1 MLTLSD
7 IMAAKLIYYGTV
19 GFSRRFTSKKSQYL
33 THLTLFRPSIHFC
46 IHRLLS
52 NFHKYSAQY
61 TTILVKMKAS
71 SPAFVAGISICLPRQ
86 ARPYEITRGRVAP
99 TAKFSLA
106 SKQYQLEELEDS
118 STQTSSITFL
128 PDGAIALDTTDGPL
142 PDSCKGS
149 WLYDVGE
156 NTLTLEIERFFGA
169 DDTFQFSV
177 KRVLRGFPESLTSS
191 LPIFQGAMFR
201 EDSNFAP
208 DEALGHFALVEAIE
222 DKERRGRSKMG
233 KE

>member
-1 MLTLSD
+1 M
-7 IMAAKLIYYGTV
+7 MNA
-19 GFSRRFTSKKSQYL
+19 
-33 THLTLFRPSIHFC
+33 P
-46 IHRLLS
+46 
-52 NFHKYSAQY
+52 
-61 TTILVKMKAS
+61 
-71 SPAFVAGISICLPRQ
+71 SPAFVAGISIRLPHQ
-86 ARPYEITRGRVAP
+86 ARPYRISHCRVAP

-118 STQTSSITFL
+118 STQTSSITLL
-128 PDGAIALDTTDGPL
+128 PGGNITLGSTDGPA

-149 WLYDVGE
+149 WLYDDGE
-156 NTLTLEIERFFGA
+156 RTLTLEIERFFGA

-177 KRVLRGFPESLTSS
+177 KRILRGFPESLTDS

-208 DEALGHFALVEAIE
+208 DEALGHFALVEAVE
-222 DKERRGRSKMG
+222 DQQRRGRSKMG

>member
-1 MLTLSD
+1 MNVT
-7 IMAAKLIYYGTV
+7 
-19 GFSRRFTSKKSQYL
+19 
-33 THLTLFRPSIHFC
+33 
-46 IHRLLS
+46 
-52 NFHKYSAQY
+52 
-61 TTILVKMKAS
+61 
-71 SPAFVAGISICLPRQ
+71 SPAFVTAISIRLPRQ
-86 ARPYEITRGRVAP
+86 ARPYQISRGRAVP

-118 STQTSSITFL
+118 SSQTSSITLL
-128 PDGAIALDTTDGPL
+128 PDGAISLGTTDGPA

-149 WLYDVGE
+149 WMYDDSD

-177 KRVLRGFPESLTSS
+177 KRVLRGFPESATSS

-222 DKERRGRSKMG
+222 DKEKRGRSKMG